1 MMQRR
6 TINIVKID
14 YTVEAGRGHK
24 VPLRVEEKKKI
35 YRVTQPDVSP
45 CT

>member
-6 TINIVKID
+6 TKNIVKID

-24 VPLRVEEKKKI
+24 VPLCVEEKS
-35 YRVTQPDVSP
+35 RFTGVTQPDVSP